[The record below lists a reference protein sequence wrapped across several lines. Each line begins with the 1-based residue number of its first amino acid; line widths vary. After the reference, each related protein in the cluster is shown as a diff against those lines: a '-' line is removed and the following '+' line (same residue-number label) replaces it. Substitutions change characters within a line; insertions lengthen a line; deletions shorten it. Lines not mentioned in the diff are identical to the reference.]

1 MCKNSQ
7 LFGIF
12 QTELVFGLFFFLSS
26 PNMASQIISFF
37 YLQERME
44 PETSVIWLCSKNNWG
59 NTLILST
66 FLKDYKFYLKFWD
79 KVTP

>member
-1 MCKNSQ
+1 MQKLPIVWYIPNRTSVW
-7 LFGIF
+7 
-12 QTELVFGLFFFLSS
+12 TFFFLSS

>member
-12 QTELVFGLFFFLSS
+12 QTELVFGFFLSS

-37 YLQERME
+37 YLQERIE
-44 PETSVIWLCSKNNWG
+44 PETSVIWLRSKKLGERFNAVN
-59 NTLILST
+59 L
-66 FLKDYKFYLKFWD
+66 
-79 KVTP
+79 P